1 MDLGDSGGVYEEIM
15 QLPFS
20 CKAEVALFMHRHCAA
35 ENHFFSIFKQPS
47 FVTAIVCCLKPFT
60 ALPGDFIITCD
71 DLAAR
76 CPHLRRD
83 RLICAEAALP
93 HICAGTSCTC
103 AGTAAHLCREWQTP
117 CARTASIV
125 VMCWDRAFRPSRRLV
140 SRPVDCG

>member
-71 DLAAR
+71 DPAAR
-76 CPHLRRD
+76 CHICCGTVSSALKCPAAHLRRD
-83 RLICAEAALP
+83 
-93 HICAGTSCTC
+93 
-103 AGTAAHLCREWQTP
+103 
-117 CARTASIV
+117 
-125 VMCWDRAFRPSRRLV
+125 
-140 SRPVDCG
+140 